1 MPHKDPEERRA
12 YMRDWRAKNPDK
24 VKANSD
30 RAAPTQLAYRK
41 AHMEQYA
48 EYQRKNRAKNPRV
61 HLVNQAKS
69 RARRDGLP
77 FDISVE
83 TMYWPTHCP
92 VLGIELSY
100 NKEPTVRKE
109 NWQVRSATAT
119 LDRHIN
125 ELGYV
130 LGNVNVIS
138 HRANRIKSDA
148 TPLELMQVAK
158 YAAK

>member
-1 MPHKDPEERRA
+1 MPRKDLEARRE
-12 YMRDWRAKNPDK
+12 YNRQWREKNPDK

-30 RAAPTQLAYRK
+30 RSAPTQRAYRK
-41 AHMEQYA
+41 AHLAEYA
-48 EYQRKNRAKNPRV
+48 EYQRKDRAKNPRV
-61 HLVNQAKS
+61 HLVNQAKT

-92 VLGIELSY
+92 VLGVELSY
-100 NKEPTVRKE
+100 NKEPKVRRE

-138 HRANRIKSDA
+138 HRANRIKTDA
-148 TPLELMQVAK
+148 TPLELSLVAK
-158 YAAK
+158 YAGS